1 MGIKI
6 CSPYFLLALTISLFI
21 SLPLKTNAGGIA
33 IYWGQNE
40 DEGTLTATC
49 RSGLYKYVNI
59 AFLSIFGNGQTPQ
72 INLAGHCDPANGGCR
87 KVSTGIRNCQQMG
100 IKVMLSIG
108 GGAGTYSLSSTDDAR
123 RVRLLVGSFPWR
135 PIQFSAIRQV
145 QMVKRNLKDNV
156 QLLSPGDAVLD
167 GIDFDIELGT
177 PHYVPLARRL
187 VEHGHQSGKKVY
199 VSAAP
204 QCPFPDQELDGA
216 LNTGLFDYVWIQFYN
231 NPSCEFDVGNPE
243 NFKNSWKTWTS
254 KIPAKNF
261 FVGLPASND
270 AANNGFVQTQTL
282 INQVL
287 PFVKGSGGKY
297 GGVMLWDRANDAKT
311 GYSSHI
317 KASV

>member
-6 CSPYFLLALTISLFI
+6 CSSPFFLLALTISLFI
-21 SLPLKTNAGGIA
+21 SLPLKANAGGIA

-49 RSGLYKYVNI
+49 NSGLYKYVNI
-59 AFLSIFGNGQTPQ
+59 AFLSTFGNGQTPQ

-87 KVSTGIRNCQQMG
+87 KVSTGIRNCQRMG

-108 GGAGTYSLSSTDDAR
+108 GGTGTYSLSSTDDAR
-123 RVRLLVGSFPWR
+123 RVADYLWDHFLGGRSNSR
-135 PIQFSAIRQV
+135 P
-145 QMVKRNLKDNV
+145 L
-156 QLLSPGDAVLD
+156 GDAVLD

-187 VEHGHQSGKKVY
+187 AEHGLQSGKKVY
-199 VSAAP
+199 LSAAP
-204 QCPFPDQELDGA
+204 QCPFPDKELNGA

-231 NPSCEFDVGNPE
+231 NPSCEYDVSNPE

-254 KIPAKNF
+254 KIPAKMF